1 MAAMRSSPTEDTG
14 AQPAGPLGR
23 SNSLLIPLTSRRDGV
38 ASQVNEADRPSQL
51 SVRAEPIAHQVR
63 LVAKGKFLFAGDDKF
78 YVKGV
83 TYGAFRPDDQRREY
97 WDLQK
102 IEADFAQM
110 AANGINAVRIPHTM
124 PPRSLLDAALRY
136 GLRVMVGLSAE
147 QFVGYLIDRKQAPDI
162 DEVVRTKVRTVSDH
176 PALLCYAIGNE
187 IPAPVARWLGRQRVE
202 RYLHRIYRAIK
213 EADPCGLVTYVNYPS
228 TEYLDLPFLD
238 LVSFNV
244 YLESEKRLKAYVARL
259 HNIAGDR
266 PLVMSELGL
275 DGLRNGESKQ
285 AEVLDWQIR
294 TTFASGCAGAFVF
307 AWTDEWHRAGEEV
320 EDWEFGVTRR
330 DRTPKP
336 ALSVLCGAFS
346 EVPFS
351 FDLYRPRIS
360 VVVCSFN
367 GSRIIGECLRAISK
381 IRYPNFEVIVV
392 DDGST
397 DNTAEIA
404 AQYDVRLIRTP
415 NHGLSH
421 ARNIGWQSANGE
433 IVAYID
439 DDAYPDPDWL
449 GYLAETF
456 RTHDYAGVGGP
467 NIPPR
472 DDGFIAACVANAPGG
487 PAHVLLTDTEAEHI
501 PGCNMAF
508 LRSALEAVG
517 GFDAQFRT
525 AGDDVDMCWRL
536 QEHGWKLGFSPSAQ
550 VWHHRRNSLRKF
562 WRQQKGYGKAEALLE
577 KKWPQKYNSAGHLTW
592 RGRVY
597 DTGLTRF
604 FGSVA
609 RIYHGTWGTAPFQVR
624 CETEPSFV
632 LSIVAIPEW
641 YLAVTAL
648 ALISMLGGLWRPL
661 LLALPLLMVSVG
673 LPLANACA
681 SAARSRFYLRGN
693 QFPPRVLTAFL
704 HLFQPAARLCGRLAH
719 GLEPWRSRVPGY
731 FVMPRKREAAV
742 WTQRWEASEERLA
755 RIEADLRK
763 KGIPVRPGGEYD
775 NWDLEI
781 LSSLFGG
788 ARLLMA
794 VEDHGAGAQYVR
806 LRVWPKWS
814 TGLLVVALVVAC
826 LSGAAGLN
834 GVWLVCALLGAPALL
849 LIMTSVRHCGGAT
862 VFLQAIARQTG
873 DVPVAAASTISPTAA
888 HV

>member
-1 MAAMRSSPTEDTG
+1 M
-14 AQPAGPLGR
+14 
-23 SNSLLIPLTSRRDGV
+23 SRPV
-38 ASQVNEADRPSQL
+38 EADRCGSL
-51 SVRAEPIAHQVR
+51 AIKGETIAHQDRVT
-63 LVAKGKFLFAGDDKF
+63 AKGKFLFAADEKF
-78 YVKGV
+78 YIKGV
-83 TYGAFRPDDQRREY
+83 TYGAFRPDDQGREY
-97 WDLQK
+97 SDLRQ

-110 AANGINAVRIPHTM
+110 AASGLNAVRIPHTM

-147 QFVGYLIDRKQAPDI
+147 QFVGYLIDGKQTPDI
-162 DEVVRTKVRTVSDH
+162 VEVVRAKVRVVSGH

-187 IPAPVARWLGRQRVE
+187 IPAPVARWLGRHRVE
-202 RYLHRIYRAIK
+202 RYLHRIYLAIK
-213 EADPCGLVTYVNYPS
+213 EADPCSLVTYVNYQS

-238 LVSFNV
+238 LVCFNV
-244 YLESEKRLKAYVARL
+244 YLESEKRLKAYLARL
-259 HNIAGDR
+259 HNISGDR
-266 PLVMSELGL
+266 PLVMSEIGL
-275 DGLRNGESKQ
+275 DGLRNGESRQ

-294 TTFASGCAGAFVF
+294 TAFASGCAGAFVF

-320 EDWEFGVTRR
+320 EDWQFGVTRR
-330 DRTPKP
+330 DRTAKP
-336 ALSVLCGAFS
+336 ALSTLRSAFS

-351 FDLYRPRIS
+351 FDLYQPRIS

-367 GSRIIGECLRAISK
+367 GSRTIGECLKAISK

-397 DNTAEIA
+397 DNTAAIA
-404 AQYDVRLIRTP
+404 AQYDVKLIRTP

-456 RTHDYAGVGGP
+456 RNQDYAGVGGP

-472 DDGFIAACVANAPGG
+472 DDGHIAACVANAPGG

-517 GFDAQFRT
+517 GFDTQFRT

-550 VWHHRRNSLRKF
+550 VWHHRRGSLRSF
-562 WRQQKGYGKAEALLE
+562 WRQQKGYGRAEALLE

-597 DTGLTRF
+597 DPGLTRL
-604 FGSVA
+604 FGKVT
-609 RIYHGTWGTAPFQVR
+609 RIYHGPWGTAPFQSR
-624 CETEPSFV
+624 YETGPGFL
-632 LSIVAIPEW
+632 LSVFAMPEW
-641 YLAVTAL
+641 YLAITAL
-648 ALISMLGGLWRPL
+648 ALIITLGVLWRPL
-661 LLALPLLMVSVG
+661 LLALPLLAVSVG
-673 LPLANACA
+673 LPVANACA
-681 SAARSRFYLRGN
+681 SAARSRFYLRGH
-693 QFPPRVLTAFL
+693 QFPLRVLTAFL
-704 HLFQPAARLCGRLAH
+704 HLFQPVARLCGRLAH

-731 FVMPRKREAAV
+731 FVTPRKREAAI
-742 WTQRWEASEERLA
+742 WTKRWEAAEGRLA

-763 KGIPVRPGGEYD
+763 KGIPVRPGGQYD
-775 NWDLEI
+775 SWDLEI
-781 LSSLFGG
+781 LSSMFGG

-794 VEDHGAGAQYVR
+794 VEEPGAGAQYVR
-806 LRVWPKWS
+806 LRVWPKCS
-814 TGLLVVALVVAC
+814 TGLLVVAFIAAC
-826 LSGAAGLN
+826 LSGAAGLD
-834 GVWLVCALLGAPALL
+834 GVWPLCALFGAAALL
-849 LIMTSVRHCGGAT
+849 LVLTLVRHCGDAT
-862 VFLQAIARQTG
+862 AAFLQAIAHQTG
-873 DVPVAAASTISPTAA
+873 DAPVAAASTISASTA
-888 HV
+888 HVSPKDWH

>member
-1 MAAMRSSPTEDTG
+1 MLQLKRT
-14 AQPAGPLGR
+14 
-23 SNSLLIPLTSRRDGV
+23 
-38 ASQVNEADRPSQL
+38 DRCPHL
-51 SVRAEPIAHQVR
+51 PVKVETTTAHQMR
-63 LVAKGKFLFAGDDKF
+63 LMAKGKFLFAGDDKF

-110 AANGINAVRIPHTM
+110 AANGLNAVRIPHTM

-162 DEVVRTKVRTVSDH
+162 DEVVRTKVRAVSDH
-176 PALLCYAIGNE
+176 PALLCYSIGNE
-187 IPAPVARWLGRQRVE
+187 IPAPLARWLGHQRVE
-202 RYLHRIYRAIK
+202 RYLRRIYRAIK

-244 YLESEKRLKAYVARL
+244 YLESEKRVKAYLARL

-275 DGLRNGESKQ
+275 DGLRNGEAKQ

-294 TTFASGCAGAFVF
+294 AAFASGCAGAFVF

-336 ALSVLCGAFS
+336 ALSVLCSAFS
-346 EVPFS
+346 EAPFS

-367 GSRIIGECLRAISK
+367 GSRTIGECLQAISK
-381 IRYPNFEVIVV
+381 IRYPGFEVIVV

-397 DNTAEIA
+397 DNTAAIT
-404 AQYDVRLIRTP
+404 AQYDVNLIRTP
-415 NHGLSH
+415 NNGLSH
-421 ARNIGWQSANGE
+421 ARNLGWQAANGE

-449 GYLAETF
+449 GYLAEMF

-487 PAHVLLTDTEAEHI
+487 PAHVLITDTEAEHI

-624 CETEPSFV
+624 CETGPSFV
-632 LSIVAIPEW
+632 LSIVAMPEW

-661 LLALPLLMVSVG
+661 LLALPLLVVSVA

-742 WTQRWEASEERLA
+742 WTQRWEVSDERLA

-794 VEDHGAGAQYVR
+794 VEDHGAGAQFVR

-814 TGLLVVALVVAC
+814 TGLLVVALVVAF

-862 VFLQAIARQTG
+862 VFLQAIAHQAG